1 MARPYNER
9 LPSQTGSSMSSQ
21 TNLNSYNT
29 GLTSRD
35 ESYYPASTQ
44 YHDDDGQ
51 LWVQRKNPHRPI
63 QGSRLAKIRS
73 SPSDGALAA
82 ARSTSHGRLHKRGN
96 SISGTESPASQVSDP
111 NITANYDSHGLS
123 TPPSALADPHSL
135 KSSKSTSRS
144 KVKIKPLLRK
154 LSAHDSNTV
163 DLSRSTAEHE
173 GLGIYTS
180 SEHSGPRPSVDYPT
194 GGPGYHQRTISANS
208 ERSTTTL
215 GNQRYG
221 ANYVHPMRQTP
232 RPYTPP
238 VASSYKDSLDSEVS
252 SAVPAITSSEGSHF
266 DSPLRKPSPTPTPY
280 APLPSARRMPPP
292 LHIRTHSSSRITN
305 SSQTN
310 LPGTPSSL
318 RLQSDSISAA
328 DAMSP
333 TARSSLDSA
342 FRKRSRANTA
352 NDPAAQAATVQ
363 ALRQK
368 FNEREAA
375 KDLRYQQAEAKAQEK
390 EAKRKEKRDESQR
403 RKSEGRERK
412 RAKSNAA
419 SNAASEKSSLMNFGA
434 QQYPLATAPTTD
446 EIPQPKSQEQQR
458 RRRGETAGSAGKAVQ
473 SQWMLF
479 WFKVKTV
486 WLKLKRRMGHS

>member
-1 MARPYNER
+1 MARPFDER
-9 LPSQTGSSMSSQ
+9 ISSHTSSSMSSQ
-21 TNLNSYNT
+21 TNLNSYGVRSN
-29 GLTSRD
+29 SRD
-35 ESYYPASTQ
+35 APYHPSSTQ
-44 YHDDDGQ
+44 YNDDDGQ
-51 LWVQRKNPHRPI
+51 LWVQRKNPPRPI

-73 SPSDGALAA
+73 SPSDGSLAA

-111 NITANYDSHGLS
+111 NITANYDLQGLS
-123 TPPSALADPHSL
+123 TPASALSDPHSL
-135 KSSKSTSRS
+135 KSSKSTTRS

-180 SEHSGPRPSVDYPT
+180 SEYSGPRPSVDYPT
-194 GGPGYHQRTISANS
+194 GRPGYHQRTISANS
-208 ERSTTTL
+208 ERSTTTTL

-238 VASSYKDSLDSEVS
+238 VVNSYQNSLDSEVS
-252 SAVPAITSSEGSHF
+252 AAVPAVASSEGSHF

-280 APLPSARRMPPP
+280 APLPSSRRMPPP

-352 NDPAAQAATVQ
+352 NDPATQAATVQ

-368 FNEREAA
+368 FNEKEAA

-403 RKSEGRERK
+403 RKSEGKERK
-412 RAKSNAA
+412 RAK
-419 SNAASEKSSLMNFGA
+419 SNAASEKSSLMNFGV
-434 QQYPLATAPTTD
+434 QQYPFTTAPPT
-446 EIPQPKSQEQQR
+446 EEVPQPKPQEQQR

-479 WFKVKTV
+479 WFKVKTM
-486 WLKLKRRMGHS
+486 WLKLKRKMGTS

>member
-1 MARPYNER
+1 MARPYDER
-9 LPSQTGSSMSSQ
+9 LPSHTGSSMSSQ
-21 TNLNSYNT
+21 TNVNSYYA
-29 GLTSRD
+29 GSGSRD
-35 ESYYPASTQ
+35 ETFYPSSTQ
-44 YHDDDGQ
+44 YNHEDGQ
-51 LWVQRKNPHRPI
+51 LWVQRKNLPKPT

-82 ARSTSHGRLHKRGN
+82 ARSTSSHGRLHKRGN
-96 SISGTESPASQVSDP
+96 SISGTESPASQISDS
-111 NITANYDSHGLS
+111 NIAANHNTPGLS
-123 TPPSALADPHSL
+123 TPQTALTDPYSL
-135 KSSKSTSRS
+135 QSSKSASRS

-154 LSAHDSNTV
+154 LSTQDSNTV

-180 SEHSGPRPSVDYPT
+180 SEYSGPRPSVDYPSN
-194 GGPGYHQRTISANS
+194 GPGYHQRTTSANS

-238 VASSYKDSLDSEVS
+238 LANSHKNSLESEEPVS
-252 SAVPAITSSEGSHF
+252 GPAIASSEGSHL
-266 DSPLRKPSPTPTPY
+266 DSSLRKPSPTPTPY
-280 APLPSARRMPPP
+280 APLPSSRRIPPP
-292 LHIRTHSSSRITN
+292 LHVRTHSSSRLT
-305 SSQTN
+305 SPSQTN

-318 RLQSDSISAA
+318 RLHSDSISAA

-333 TARSSLDSA
+333 TARSSLESA
-342 FRKRSRANTA
+342 FRKRSRGNTV

-368 FNEREAA
+368 FNEKEAA
-375 KDLRYQQAEAKAQEK
+375 KDLRYQQAEARAQEK
-390 EAKRKEKRDESQR
+390 EAKRKERRDESQR
-403 RKSEGRERK
+403 RKSEGKERR
-412 RAKSNAA
+412 RAR
-419 SNAASEKSSLMNFGA
+419 SNAASEKSSILNFGV
-434 QQYPLATAPTTD
+434 QKPPLTTVPTTE
-446 EIPQPKSQEQQR
+446 EIPRSKQQH

-479 WFKVKTV
+479 WFKFKTM
-486 WLKLKRRMGHS
+486 WLKLMKKMGSS

>member
-1 MARPYNER
+1 MARPFDER
-9 LPSQTGSSMSSQ
+9 MPSHTSSSMSLQ
-21 TNLNSYNT
+21 TNLNSYNV
-29 GLTSRD
+29 GLSSRD
-35 ESYYPASTQ
+35 ESYYPSSTQ
-44 YHDDDGQ
+44 YNGDDDGQ
-51 LWVQRKNPHRPI
+51 LWVQRKNLPRPI

-96 SISGTESPASQVSDP
+96 SVSGTESPASQVSDP
-111 NITANYDSHGLS
+111 NITTNYDVQGLS
-123 TPPSALADPHSL
+123 TPLSAPPDPYSL
-135 KSSKSTSRS
+135 KSSKSTSRN

-154 LSAHDSNTV
+154 LSANDSNIV

-180 SEHSGPRPSVDYPT
+180 EYSGPRPSVDYPT

-208 ERSTTTL
+208 ERSITTL

-238 VASSYKDSLDSEVS
+238 VANSYKNSLDSEVS
-252 SAVPAITSSEGSHF
+252 AAVPAVASSEGSRF

-280 APLPSARRMPPP
+280 APLPSSKRMPPP

-368 FNEREAA
+368 FNEKEAA

-390 EAKRKEKRDESQR
+390 ETRRREKRDESQR
-403 RKSEGRERK
+403 RKSEGKERK

-434 QQYPLATAPTTD
+434 HQYPLTTAPTTE
-446 EIPQPKSQEQQR
+446 EIPQSNWQEQQR

-479 WFKVKTV
+479 WFKVKTM
-486 WLKLKRRMGHS
+486 WLKLKRKMGPS